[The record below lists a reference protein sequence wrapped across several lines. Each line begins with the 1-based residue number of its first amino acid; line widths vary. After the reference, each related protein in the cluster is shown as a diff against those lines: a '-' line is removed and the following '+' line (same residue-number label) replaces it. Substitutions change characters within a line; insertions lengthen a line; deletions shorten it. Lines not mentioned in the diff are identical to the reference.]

1 MPAMIFPIS
10 RRWRASRSRLRLP
23 MPRRRCAR
31 RRRGSS
37 RGPEA
42 RARFA
47 SWSSVSSAS
56 AASGTHWCASSAMAS
71 PRVRA
76 FRSRAIYFV
85 VASFTAIG
93 RRIPLRTGRL
103 LGRGLGTFAY
113 FVVGRQ
119 RKKAL
124 ANLAIAFPDWSG
136 SKRHKTIHAM
146 FRHFGMSL
154 FEIAWLPNLT
164 PETRDRFTKFEGV
177 DQMMQLIDEGR
188 GFVIFTAHCGNWEW
202 LSYTIGLWGR
212 PLSVMQRERDE
223 HGLNRFI
230 TELRA
235 RSGAKTID
243 RGSASSARDMIKAI
257 RGGGMLA
264 FVIDQNIRS
273 ESVKVPFFGTPAP
286 TVIGPA
292 RLAKSKSKFARRPS
306 SGRGFTTAGKSGRS
320 GTPALLDLLTP
331 SLRGNGPDRPLPAQ
345 EVTDRRE
352 HRDRIVEE

>member
-1 MPAMIFPIS
+1 
-10 RRWRASRSRLRLP
+10 
-23 MPRRRCAR
+23 
-31 RRRGSS
+31 
-37 RGPEA
+37 
-42 RARFA
+42 
-47 SWSSVSSAS
+47 
-56 AASGTHWCASSAMAS
+56 MAS
-71 PRVRA
+71 PRLRA
-76 FRSRAIYFV
+76 FRSRAIYYL
-85 VASFTAIG
+85 VAFFTAIG
-93 RRIPLRTGRL
+93 RRIPLRAGRM
-103 LGRGLGTFAY
+103 LGSALGTFAY
-113 FVVGRQ
+113 FAVGRQ

-124 ANLAIAFPDWSG
+124 ANIAIAFPEWSDA
-136 SKRHKTIHAM
+136 KRRATIRAM

-177 DQMMQLIDEGR
+177 DKMMRLIDEGR

-202 LSYTIGLWGR
+202 VSYTIGLWGR

-257 RGGGMLA
+257 RSGGMLA

-273 ESVKVPFFGTPAP
+273 ESVKVPFFGRPTP

-292 RLAKSKSKFARRPS
+292 RLAVRTGAMGITGVCERLPDGTQVSRFLEPFDCT
-306 SGRGFTTAGKSGRS
+306 GGDPVEITAHA
-320 GTPALLDLLTP
+320 T
-331 SLRGNGPDRPLPAQ
+331 
-345 EVTDRRE
+345 RE
-352 HRDRIVEE
+352 VEEQIRKAPEQWPWFHDRWRERPQWDVTSPEPSRSATPREGSDGSTRTP